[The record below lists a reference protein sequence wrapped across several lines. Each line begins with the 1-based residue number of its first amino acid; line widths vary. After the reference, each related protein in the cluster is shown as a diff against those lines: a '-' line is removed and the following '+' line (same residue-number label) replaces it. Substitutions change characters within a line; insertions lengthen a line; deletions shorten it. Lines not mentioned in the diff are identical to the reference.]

1 MAAEQWARLAARLA
15 VRLPGCHLALPTATS
30 ELRTEGNVPA
40 HRRLAGSLT
49 QVEVHP
55 ARGSLRQLVSLVNP
69 GSPLLV
75 GQAEAFVVWRRLGSW
90 HLVERASGRTWMRTR
105 RLHDLLAQDAARAS
119 GQVQAGDQTLVE
131 GTVLRPVS
139 APFGL
144 GLVDGPGAAHGGH
157 GALHSRHEHPPRTA
171 RQALGQVRRL
181 LRLDR
186 GDVWVVLVYGI
197 SLGLLSL
204 SVPVAVQA
212 LVNTVAFGSVLQPLV
227 TLSVLLALALL
238 GAAVVQAMQ
247 MRVVEA
253 LQRRLVV
260 RVVGDLAERLPR
272 IHPGTFRSDSGPEL
286 LNRFFDVFSL
296 QKTLAMLLLGALD
309 AVLIAFFGL
318 VLLAFY
324 HPALLAFDLLLI
336 IGLALVFGP
345 LGSRG
350 TATSIEESRAKY
362 ALAAW
367 LEELSR
373 HRHTWKVGS
382 GGSFAKLRAEA
393 LTIDYLERRE
403 AHFDIAFRQFAGALG
418 LQVLASVALLIIG
431 GYLVIERQLSVGQ
444 LVAAELVVTAVVAS
458 IAKLGSKVETFY
470 DMLASVDK
478 LGIVLTLPTESDRKE
493 VIAPDSEVPSSGTQ
507 PRLLVE
513 NLTLRAGR
521 ALSFSLRTGDRLAVK
536 GLDDRDCEELT
547 EMLFGMRDLAAHRVE
562 VDGHDLRDLS
572 LAALRSRLVV
582 VRDAEV
588 FPGTVADNV
597 RAGRAELGTDE
608 VWDALAA
615 VDLKADVQAL
625 PDRVATPL
633 GFLGAPLTRG
643 QSLRVTLARALA
655 TRPSVL
661 VIDRSLD
668 LLGQEERQ
676 RTWQALS
683 RHAPCPILILTGE
696 PDLMETSTRR
706 LDVSGGHSGEQ
717 AA

>member
-1 MAAEQWARLAARLA
+1 
-15 VRLPGCHLALPTATS
+15 
-30 ELRTEGNVPA
+30 
-40 HRRLAGSLT
+40 
-49 QVEVHP
+49 
-55 ARGSLRQLVSLVNP
+55 LRQLVSLVNP

-75 GQAEAFVVWRRLGSW
+75 GQREALVVWRRWGSW
-90 HLVERASGRTWMRTR
+90 LLVERASGRTWMRTR
-105 RLHDLLAQDAARAS
+105 RLRDLLAKDAGRAV
-119 GQVQAGDQTLVE
+119 GPDVTGDQTLVE
-131 GTVLRPVS
+131 GTVLRPVA
-139 APFGL
+139 APV
-144 GLVDGPGAAHGGH
+144 GLVEGHGAGAGHGGH
-157 GALHSRHEHPPRTA
+157 GGHGVPRNA
-171 RQALGQVRRL
+171 RQALAQVWRL
-181 LRLDR
+181 LHLDR

-197 SLGLLSL
+197 SLGMLYL

-238 GAAVVQAMQ
+238 GAAFVQAMQ

-260 RVVGDLAERLPR
+260 RVVGDLADRLPR
-272 IHPGTFRSDSGPEL
+272 IHPGAFRTDSGPEL

-296 QKTLAMLLLGALD
+296 QKALALLLLSALD

-324 HPALLAFDLLLI
+324 HPALLAFDLLLV

-382 GGSFAKLRAEA
+382 GARFAKLRAEA

-403 AHFDIAFRQFAGALG
+403 AHFSIAFRQFAGALG

-478 LGIVLTLPTESDRKE
+478 LGIVLTLPTETDRKE
-493 VIAPDSEVPSSGTQ
+493 VIAPDAEEPDSGLL

-536 GLDDRDCEELT
+536 GLDDRACEELT

-608 VWDALAA
+608 VWDALSA

-643 QSLRVTLARALA
+643 QALRVTLARALA

-683 RHAPCPILILTGE
+683 RHAPCPILLLTGE
-696 PDLMETSTRR
+696 PDLMETSTQR
-706 LDVSGGHSGEQ
+706 LDLSGGQSGEQ